1 MWRLPQAI
9 CSSSWITSTRS
20 NSHWW
25 KGIAQISFWPKF
37 HISSTFCY
45 PLNLKFR
52 KLDPSNWFLSNIK
65 PFECETCH
73 QCFIRKDHLIS
84 HQRTHSTEMFFCTLC
99 NFKTTRNDSLKRHFK
114 KHADII
120 DPNASIESYIQRI
133 DTSDS
138 RISPNSLLR
147 KDFNLW
153 HSCQLIGKFFIQEFN
168 KISSQNWN
176 HHKPTQSKFISPD
189 IEEYWRRAQ
198 KPCE

>member
-1 MWRLPQAI
+1 MNLNTL
-9 CSSSWITSTRS
+9 TSVT
-20 NSHWW
+20 
-25 KGIAQISFWPKF
+25 SF
-37 HISSTFCY
+37 
-45 PLNLKFR
+45 NLS
-52 KLDPSNWFLSNIK
+52 DGYLSNIK

-147 KDFNLW
+147 KDFN
-153 HSCQLIGKFFIQEFN
+153 S
-168 KISSQNWN
+168 
-176 HHKPTQSKFISPD
+176 
-189 IEEYWRRAQ
+189 
-198 KPCE
+198 

>member
-20 NSHWW
+20 NSHRR
-25 KGIAQISFWPKF
+25 KGIAQISFSVK
-37 HISSTFCY
+37 ISMH
-45 PLNLKFR
+45 LNTLTSVTSFN
-52 KLDPSNWFLSNIK
+52 LSDWYLSNIK

-147 KDFNLW
+147 KDFNW
-153 HSCQLIGKFFIQEFN
+153 MHS
-168 KISSQNWN
+168 W
-176 HHKPTQSKFISPD
+176 
-189 IEEYWRRAQ
+189 
-198 KPCE
+198 

>member
-1 MWRLPQAI
+1 MIKNQDNPKAKHQCDVCLKRFVRPAELLRHVRI
-9 CSSSWITSTRS
+9 HTGEKELLKY
-20 NSHWW
+20 H
-25 KGIAQISFWPKF
+25 FWPKF
-37 HISSTFCY
+37 HISSAFCY
-45 PLNLKFR
+45 WEKVKFD
-52 KLDPSNWFLSNIK
+52 LSNWFLSNIK

-153 HSCQLIGKFFIQEFN
+153 HSCQRI
-168 KISSQNWN
+168 
-176 HHKPTQSKFISPD
+176 
-189 IEEYWRRAQ
+189 
-198 KPCE
+198 

>member
-1 MWRLPQAI
+1 MTFASSDLFVQLNYFDTFEFTPEKRK
-9 CSSSWITSTRS
+9 CSKNIPTTDLDHDFVRKTSILFR
-20 NSHWW
+20 
-25 KGIAQISFWPKF
+25 P
-37 HISSTFCY
+37 TFDRCNCY
-45 PLNLKFR
+45 
-52 KLDPSNWFLSNIK
+52 LSNVK

-133 DTSDS
+133 DTADS

-147 KDFNLW
+147 NDFNYT
-153 HSCQLIGKFFIQEFN
+153 
-168 KISSQNWN
+168 KITI
-176 HHKPTQSKFISPD
+176 KKTLLCD
-189 IEEYWRRAQ
+189 
-198 KPCE
+198 

>member
-20 NSHWW
+20 NSHRR
-25 KGIAQISFWPKF
+25 KGTAQISFSVK
-37 HISSTFCY
+37 I
-45 PLNLKFR
+45 L
-52 KLDPSNWFLSNIK
+52 LDPSEFEHFLPIATLCDLSDWYLSNIK

-147 KDFNLW
+147 KDFSLW
-153 HSCQLIGKFFIQEFN
+153 HSWAVLR
-168 KISSQNWN
+168 N
-176 HHKPTQSKFISPD
+176 H
-189 IEEYWRRAQ
+189 
-198 KPCE
+198 

>member
-1 MWRLPQAI
+1 M
-9 CSSSWITSTRS
+9 
-20 NSHWW
+20 
-25 KGIAQISFWPKF
+25 ISYGTPSFHPKF
-37 HISSTFCY
+37 DRCNCY
-45 PLNLKFR
+45 
-52 KLDPSNWFLSNIK
+52 LSNVK

-133 DTSDS
+133 DTADS

-147 KDFNLW
+147 NDFN
-153 HSCQLIGKFFIQEFN
+153 HT
-168 KISSQNWN
+168 KITIKKKN
-176 HHKPTQSKFISPD
+176 TFV
-189 IEEYWRRAQ
+189 
-198 KPCE
+198 